1 MKRAF
6 TSFLFIAIL
15 IVIMPSCVKKSH
27 CEAGME
33 GTYFYLAEPVE
44 MMQGGE
50 KAVAV
55 FFEGDN
61 WDKYGKYDSDG
72 HPIPI
77 LTDSLG
83 SVVANSF
90 WINGYVPMKF
100 KDTTPRKVRLVFHP
114 EPHNYFGTYAESLQ
128 CIEEI
133 Q

>member
-1 MKRAF
+1 MKRAL
-6 TSFLFIAIL
+6 TSFLFIAVL

-27 CEAGME
+27 CEAGWE

-44 MMQGGE
+44 TMQSGE
-50 KAVAV
+50 AVAA
-55 FFEGDN
+55 FFLGDN

-83 SVVANSF
+83 SYVANTF
-90 WINGYVPMKF
+90 WIKGYVPKKF

-114 EPHNYFGTYAESLQ
+114 EPHNCFGTYAESLQ

>member
-6 TSFLFIAIL
+6 TSFLLIAIL

-44 MMQGGE
+44 MTQGGE
-50 KAVAV
+50 AVAV

-83 SVVANSF
+83 SVVANTF
-90 WINGYVPMKF
+90 WIKGHVPMKF
-100 KDTTPRKVRLVFHP
+100 KDPTPRKVRLVFHP
-114 EPHNYFGTYAESLQ
+114 EHHVYFGTYAESLQ